1 MITGNRELLAKFY
14 FDVLGI
20 NFLLRGKSKMDVK
33 LNSDLVELIAPEE
46 ISKYFDLS
54 SIAEKKSLIT
64 LTFGLLKPQIR

>member
-33 LNSDLVELIAPEE
+33 LNSDLVELIAPEG
-46 ISKYFDLS
+46 D
-54 SIAEKKSLIT
+54 
-64 LTFGLLKPQIR
+64 Q